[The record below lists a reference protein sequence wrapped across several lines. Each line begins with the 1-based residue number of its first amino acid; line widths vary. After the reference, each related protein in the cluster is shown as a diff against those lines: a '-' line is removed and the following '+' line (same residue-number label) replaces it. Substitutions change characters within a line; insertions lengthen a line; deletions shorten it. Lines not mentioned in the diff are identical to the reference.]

1 MKRLIATTIT
11 LSVLGIGAVLAA
23 DNQVKVRDLPAAV
36 QKTVKEQTKNATL
49 VGLMKE
55 VENNKTVYELET
67 KVNGHGRDLM
77 IDAAGTV
84 LSVEEEVTLD
94 GIPAGARAAIQK
106 KAAGGKVT
114 KVEILTEGKVVSY
127 EAAVV
132 KNGKTSEV
140 AVKAD
145 GSAVK

>member
-1 MKRLIATTIT
+1 MGEFSAAKCPYPWT
-11 LSVLGIGAVLAA
+11 SQYPLA
-23 DNQVKVRDLPAAV
+23 NEPPAAV
-36 QKTVKEQTKNATL
+36 QKTVKEQTKNAIL

-55 VENNKTVYELET
+55 VENGKTVYELGT

-77 IDAAGTV
+77 IDAAGAV

-106 KAAGGKVT
+106 QAAGGKIT
-114 KVEILTEGKVVSY
+114 KVEILTEGKVVRY

-132 KNGKTSEV
+132 KNGKTSET

>member
-1 MKRLIATTIT
+1 MKRLIAAAIVFS
-11 LSVLGIGAVLAA
+11 LLGVGAALAA
-23 DNQVKVRDLPAAV
+23 DNQIKVQDLPPAV
-36 QKTVKEQTKNATL
+36 QKTVTEQTKNATL
-49 VGLMKE
+49 AGLMKE
-55 VENNKTVYELET
+55 VENGKTVYELET

-77 IDAAGTV
+77 IDAAGAV
-84 LSVEEEVTLD
+84 LSVEEEVALD

-106 KAAGGKVT
+106 QAAGGKVT

-132 KNGKTSEV
+132 KNGKTSEI

>member
-23 DNQVKVRDLPAAV
+23 DNQLKVQDLPAAV

-49 VGLMKE
+49 VGLIKE
-55 VENNKTVYELET
+55 VENGKTVYELET
-67 KVNGHGRDLM
+67 KVNGLARDLM
-77 IDAAGTV
+77 IGAAGAI

-106 KAAGGKVT
+106 QAARGKIT
-114 KVEILTEGKVVSY
+114 KVEILTEGKTVSY
-127 EAAVV
+127 EAVVV
-132 KNGKTSEV
+132 KNGKTSEI
-140 AVKAD
+140 AVKAN